1 MYNEEFR
8 IQLLKYLKM
17 LSERKKIWLL
27 PILLSASLFVSMSFF
42 FPKIYEAKSIIL
54 IQEKNMV
61 DPLMKDLVV
70 SSNFSEKISILKEE
84 ILAWPR
90 LLLLIERIGLN
101 KDIHGP
107 EEMERFIMKIKSE
120 INIQMHGNEVVSI
133 SYQGKDPYKTQSLVN
148 TLSDILIEKN
158 LSSQKEDTGS
168 AIDFIK
174 TQLDIYKNK
183 LKDSESALREFK
195 EVYGDTLST
204 TRPPLKKEEVQ
215 EENFYEGVTL
225 RQINEK
231 LNNLKTAM
239 IFASVEYTDEH
250 PQIIDLK
257 KRIQSLVEKRD
268 QYIEKAAQKVGAKPE
283 SYLNIADS
291 IPLQQETLSR
301 LIRDNEINTKIYGM
315 LLERYETAKIT
326 ESLDKS
332 SNKGKFRIIEPAR
345 LPLTPVKPDKIKF
358 LLFGLLFGA
367 AIGFGLIYFIEI
379 TDPSFKTEDQIEK
392 FCNRPLLGSI
402 STIRIPD

>member
-1 MYNEEFR
+1 MPNEDFR
-8 IQLLKYLKM
+8 IQYLKYLK
-17 LSERKKIWLL
+17 LLKGRKKQWLL
-27 PILLSASLFVSMSFF
+27 PIIVFPILFFAASFS
-42 FPKIYEAKSIIL
+42 FPKIYEAKAIIL
-54 IQEKNMV
+54 IQGKNMV
-61 DPLMKDLVV
+61 DPLMKDLVI

-107 EEMERFIMKIKSE
+107 EEMEKFILKIRGE
-120 INIQMHGNEVVSI
+120 INIQLHGDEVVSI
-133 SYQGKDPYKTQSLVN
+133 SYQGKNPSKTQSLVN

-174 TQLDIYKNK
+174 MQLDIYKNK
-183 LKDSESALREFK
+183 LKESESALREFK
-195 EVYGDTLST
+195 EVYGDTLATS
-204 TRPPLKKEEVQ
+204 RGPVKKEEMQ
-215 EENFYEGVTL
+215 EENFYDGVTL

-257 KRIQSLVEKRD
+257 KRIQILVEKRD
-268 QYIEKAAQKVGAKPE
+268 QYIEKAAKKVGAKPE
-283 SYLNIADS
+283 SYLTIADS

-315 LLERYETAKIT
+315 LLERYETVKIT
-326 ESLDKS
+326 ESLDRS
-332 SNKGKFRIIEPAR
+332 SNKSKFRVIEPAR
-345 LPLTPVKPDKIKF
+345 LPLTPVKPDKMKF
-358 LLFGLLFGA
+358 LLFGLFFGA
-367 AIGFGLIYFIEI
+367 CVGFGLIYFFEI

-402 STIRIPD
+402 STIRIGD

>member
-1 MYNEEFR
+1 MQNDDFR
-8 IQLLKYLKM
+8 IQYLKYLKM
-17 LSERKKIWLL
+17 FRERKKLWLL
-27 PILLSASLFVSMSFF
+27 PIIIFPFLFFAASFS
-42 FPKIYEAKSIIL
+42 FPKIYEAKAIIL
-54 IQEKNMV
+54 IQGKNIV
-61 DPLMKDLVV
+61 DPLMKDLVI

-107 EEMERFIMKIKSE
+107 EEMEYFILKMRKE
-120 INIQMHGNEVVSI
+120 ISIQLHGDEVVSI
-133 SYQGKDPYKTQSLVN
+133 SYQGKDPSKTQSLVN

-174 TQLDIYKNK
+174 MQMDIYKKK
-183 LKDSESALREFK
+183 LKESESALREFK
-195 EVYGDTLST
+195 EVYGDTLASS
-204 TRPPLKKEEVQ
+204 RLPLKKEEMQ
-215 EENFYEGVTL
+215 EENFYDGVTL

-257 KRIQSLVEKRD
+257 KRIQILVEKRD

-326 ESLDKS
+326 ESLDRS
-332 SNKGKFRIIEPAR
+332 SNKSKFRVIEPAR
-345 LPLTPVKPDKIKF
+345 LPLTPVKPDKLKF
-358 LLFGLLFGA
+358 FLFGIFFGA
-367 AIGFGLIYFIEI
+367 CVGFGLIYFLEI
-379 TDPSFKTEDQIEK
+379 MDPSFKTEDQIEK

-402 STIRIPD
+402 STIRTAN